1 MIKLYGISNCD
12 TVKKAR
18 SYLAQHGI
26 DVEFHDFKKL
36 GLDADT
42 AKNWLTQ
49 QNWSVLINRKGL
61 TWRNLEESVKQG
73 VKDESSALTLILD
86 KTSAIKRPLLEQDG
100 RLLHVGFD
108 AAAYDE
114 IFKRNIKHD

>member
-18 SYLAQHGI
+18 NYLAQQGI

-36 GLDADT
+36 GLDKDT
-42 AKNWLTQ
+42 ARNWLTQ
-49 QNWSVLINRKGL
+49 QDWSVLINRKGL

-73 VKDESSALTLILD
+73 VKDDSSALALMLD
-86 KTSAIKRPLLEQDG
+86 KTSAIKRPLLEKDG
-100 RLLHVGFD
+100 RLLYVGFD